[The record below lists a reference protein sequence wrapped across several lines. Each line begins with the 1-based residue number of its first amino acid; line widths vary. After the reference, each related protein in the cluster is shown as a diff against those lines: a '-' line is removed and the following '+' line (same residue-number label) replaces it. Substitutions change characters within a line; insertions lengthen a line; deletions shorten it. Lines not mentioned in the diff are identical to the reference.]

1 MTAEGPSPTRAWLLI
16 LAYLAVLGFIPLL
29 LSRDREV
36 RWHARNGL
44 LLFLVVFVTGVAATI
59 VGIFLPAMSCPYA
72 VAMLIVSL
80 MYVGIVILAI
90 VKAIQGQRLMIPGVS
105 PHASRYS
112 AKD

>member
-1 MTAEGPSPTRAWLLI
+1 MSAEGPSPTRAWLLVP
-16 LAYLAVLGFIPLL
+16 AYLAVLGFIPLL
-29 LSRDREV
+29 ASRDREV

-44 LLFLVVFVTGVAATI
+44 LLFAVVFVTGVAATI
-59 VGIFLPAMSCPYA
+59 VGILFPALTCLYA

>member
-29 LSRDREV
+29 ASRDREV

-44 LLFLVVFVTGVAATI
+44 LLFLVVLVTGVAATI
-59 VGIFLPAMSCPYA
+59 VGIFLPAMSCLYA
-72 VAMLIVSL
+72 VAMLIVFL

-105 PHASRYS
+105 PYASRYS

>member
-1 MTAEGPSPTRAWLLI
+1 MTAAGPSPTRAWLLV
-16 LAYLAVLGFIPLL
+16 LAYLAVFGVIPLL
-29 LSRDREV
+29 ASRDREA

-44 LLFLVVFVTGVAATI
+44 LLFAVVLVAGVVATV
-59 VGIFLPAMSCPYA
+59 VGILVPALSCLYA

-80 MYVGIVILAI
+80 MYVGIVLLAI

-105 PHASRYS
+105 PYASRFS